1 MYGDYCKKYNNFS
14 LTSCWH
20 QYHSEEIP
28 TKSWTQDE
36 KVAYYTL
43 HILAEGRVKKESED
57 LVNNVQR
64 KYDICKIS
72 ETAKEW
78 GGAYG
83 FLITSI
89 SM

>member
-1 MYGDYCKKYNNFS
+1 VDGDYYKRYNNFS
-14 LTSCWH
+14 LTSCQH
-20 QYHSEEIP
+20 RYLTEKIP
-28 TKSWTQDE
+28 KKSRTQDE
-36 KVAYYTL
+36 KVVYYTS
-43 HILAEGRVKKESED
+43 HILAEETVKKESND
-57 LVNNVQR
+57 LMNNVQR

-83 FLITSI
+83 FSITSI